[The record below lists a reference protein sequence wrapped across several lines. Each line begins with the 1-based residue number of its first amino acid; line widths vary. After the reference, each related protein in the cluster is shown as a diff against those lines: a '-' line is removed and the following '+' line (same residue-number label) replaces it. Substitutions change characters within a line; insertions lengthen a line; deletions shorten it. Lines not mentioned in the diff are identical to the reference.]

1 MQVFKNIKIGV
12 FISLVNILIQGVSVL
27 VQNIIANNLG
37 IVNFGYLGIL
47 QSDYTIFCAIADFG
61 MATLILAYFGKRAA
75 SGRLFK
81 NVLQLRLLTTVT
93 AAIAMVAFA
102 LFVRHDHP
110 AFWGE
115 IILAFGLLFQHAF
128 FDWYFICGNFWKKL
142 LISKILHTIS
152 YTSIMGIALC
162 VLRFDSIAPIAFAMV
177 VAALPAFGFG
187 VRQAFSPS
195 VLKIGNHA
203 RRFFLLMF
211 KSAVPYAVAS
221 IASFAYLPVGLYT
234 TSHAA
239 GPEFLGSYN
248 FAHKLVTLASG
259 LMVYFI
265 SSSLISL
272 HQTDSRTIHL
282 RDIGI
287 FTLFIAAVS
296 TPFTLFPEWSL
307 QIIFFAAPWTD
318 QVLATSSMC
327 LRILSI
333 SLILQALRMSM
344 ISTLLKERRM
354 QLYCTLIVLGG
365 IFNIIVCYYGSGFLE
380 PESIPALALSGDV
393 FLTIAVTLYFSARR
407 RIHW

>member
-1 MQVFKNIKIGV
+1 
-12 FISLVNILIQGVSVL
+12 
-27 VQNIIANNLG
+27 
-37 IVNFGYLGIL
+37 
-47 QSDYTIFCAIADFG
+47 
-61 MATLILAYFGKRAA
+61 
-75 SGRLFK
+75 
-81 NVLQLRLLTTVT
+81 
-93 AAIAMVAFA
+93 
-102 LFVRHDHP
+102 
-110 AFWGE
+110 
-115 IILAFGLLFQHAF
+115 
-128 FDWYFICGNFWKKL
+128 
-142 LISKILHTIS
+142 
-152 YTSIMGIALC
+152 MGIALC
-162 VLRFDSIAPIAFAMV
+162 ILRFDSIAPIAFAMV

-187 VRQAFSPS
+187 VRQAFSPA

-211 KSAVPYAVAS
+211 KSAVPYAVAG

-234 TSHAA
+234 ASHAA

-287 FTLFIAAVS
+287 FMLFIATVS

-318 QVLATSSMC
+318 QVLGTSSTC

-365 IFNIIVCYYGSGFLE
+365 ILNIIVCYYGSGLFKQE
-380 PESIPALALSGDV
+380 CIPALALSGDV
-393 FLTIAVTLYFSARR
+393 FLTIAVTLYFTAKR